1 MKTVNETINEF
12 AGKYSSFAIYVASVP
27 ENLLPE
33 GDKIFF
39 RPKVTFQNVL
49 DIINDAKNG
58 PYHITD
64 MKLNGNMTKVKTAFI
79 ENDALIIIVSA
90 NDALF
95 EYTDP
100 EGFCDDE
107 D

>member
-1 MKTVNETINEF
+1 MKTVNETIKEF

-33 GDKIFF
+33 DSKMFF
-39 RPKVTFQNVL
+39 RPNVTFKNVI

-58 PYHITD
+58 QHRITD
-64 MKLNGNMTKVKTAFI
+64 MKMDGNLSKVKTSFI
-79 ENDALIIIVSA
+79 ENDSLIMIVSDS
-90 NDALF
+90 DAVF
-95 EYTDP
+95 DYTDP